1 MESWFVAGPQLG
13 LIINSGPCSCA
24 TLQVVTQSTQLPP
37 TNIEATPFQNSIFR
51 VARLKVHGTRQLAP
65 IKFPQQESLSPFI
78 FSPHLALPFSF
89 NLNYPTFLKCI
100 RIMPDIICFVNTGYR
115 VFLFR
120 LWFDMYLSFYKVP
133 ALTNIQFLPR
143 TPLKTT

>member
-1 MESWFVAGPQLG
+1 MKSWFVAGSQLG
-13 LIINSGPCSCA
+13 PIINSGPCSCA

-37 TNIEATPFQNSIFR
+37 TNIEATPFQNSAFR
-51 VARLKVHGTRQLAP
+51 VARLKVHGTRQWAP

-89 NLNYPTFLKCI
+89 NLNYHTCLKCV
-100 RIMPDIICFVNTGYR
+100 RIMPDIIRFVNTGYR
-115 VFLFR
+115 VFLSW

-133 ALTNIQFLPR
+133 ALTNFPFLPR